1 MHATASPARTAVKLR
16 TLMQSVH
23 PGYNAEIIDDLTVE
37 RARRRG
43 LPVFNGLAGGGCCR
57 KVAAPLSSESVSL
70 RSLPGRPE
78 SRGAALSIPM
88 GPTTLQQTC
97 NVCAV
102 DTAAMTTRSERE
114 KAQKLNEQHQA
125 ILAAL
130 LREEDNKY
138 CADCEAKGPRWAS
151 WNLGVF
157 ICIRCAGIHR
167 NLGVHIARVKSVNL
181 DQWTSE
187 QIQHMQDMGNGK
199 AKKLYEGFLPKDFRR
214 PVSDQAAEAFIRDKY
229 DKKRYMDRNADM
241 SSPKVSSCTN
251 ELPTFTFSLQRN
263 VEKDKEKD
271 KKDKKKKEN
280 KSPAPE
286 KSQPKPQEQQSMG
299 TPAVQTAAEPAI
311 DLLGLESPTAASNGD
326 AQSAAPASEDQDIFG
341 PMVSNPL
348 PQSTQAESC
357 SYIRSRNALRIH
369 SVWTW
374 PDSTPIP
381 ARHSGKKG
389 LAHGAS
395 TVYSDASP
403 ASSADDAVKRQLS
416 KDSILSLYASQP
428 PPPATAAV
436 NSQGVFGYG
445 QPGMAFPGPAGVYSA
460 QAISGVGVGGGG
472 VGMPPGVPPPGC
484 TSAVGNPNPN
494 PMQWGLGQMTEQM
507 SGLGLVPAG
516 VMVGDVL
523 AWPPGASGG
532 PGCPAP
538 PAAGRTLSTQLW
550 K

>member
-1 MHATASPARTAVKLR
+1 
-16 TLMQSVH
+16 
-23 PGYNAEIIDDLTVE
+23 
-37 RARRRG
+37 
-43 LPVFNGLAGGGCCR
+43 
-57 KVAAPLSSESVSL
+57 
-70 RSLPGRPE
+70 
-78 SRGAALSIPM
+78 
-88 GPTTLQQTC
+88 
-97 NVCAV
+97 
-102 DTAAMTTRSERE
+102 MTTRSERE

-241 SSPKVSSCTN
+241 SSPK
-251 ELPTFTFSLQRN
+251 RN

-348 PQSTQAESC
+348 PQSTQAE
-357 SYIRSRNALRIH
+357 A
-369 SVWTW
+369 
-374 PDSTPIP
+374 
-381 ARHSGKKG
+381 
-389 LAHGAS
+389 
-395 TVYSDASP
+395 DASP